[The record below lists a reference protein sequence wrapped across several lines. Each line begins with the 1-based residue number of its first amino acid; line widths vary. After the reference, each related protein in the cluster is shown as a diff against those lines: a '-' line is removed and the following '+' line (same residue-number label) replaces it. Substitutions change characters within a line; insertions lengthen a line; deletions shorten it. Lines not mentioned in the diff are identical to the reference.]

1 MITATELVCENGV
14 VFIYSGNHTS
24 WSKIL
29 DPKYCKRNYKTSLL
43 KKALCRIL
51 LIISILK
58 WFYILYIF
66 FFVLLYENKLVCL
79 LSIVKVAGVVWE
91 F

>member
-14 VFIYSGNHTS
+14 VFIYSVNHAS

-58 WFYILYIF
+58 LFYILNML
-66 FFVLLYENKLVCL
+66 FFVLFYEIKLVCL
-79 LSIVKVAGVVWE
+79 LSNEKVVGVVWE